1 MKILILKKERI
12 ITTSLPNNI
21 YGDFQIVD
29 LDENGNQV
37 DLITIKEQNG
47 KWLLTNTNDTSIIVN
62 NNPVGSIYLTD
73 YFSCEILYRKSDYK
87 YILYCLP
94 TFDKTTLYNVVDAN
108 ITIGNSNADI
118 VYYNDFLKTF
128 NIRIYYDNAWYIEV
142 ITDTYLV

>member
-1 MKILILKKERI
+1 MTLEIILKKERI

-73 YFSCEILYRKSDYK
+73 YFSCIIS
-87 YILYCLP
+87 
-94 TFDKTTLYNVVDAN
+94 
-108 ITIGNSNADI
+108 
-118 VYYNDFLKTF
+118 
-128 NIRIYYDNAWYIEV
+128 
-142 ITDTYLV
+142 